1 MTVRRIWTSMAAIA
15 VMAIAGC
22 GGSDSGG
29 GSGGGGG
36 GESASKEPI
45 VIGQAAGFSGF
56 MRPYDY
62 PAFLGAQ
69 VAVKDIN
76 AKGGVLGRPLKL
88 ISSDAKSDK
97 VQAGTSAAE
106 LLDKGAKYIIA
117 PCDFDFGAA
126 AAIEAQKREV
136 VAMSDCAGTVQFG
149 VQGIGP
155 FAYTMGNSGAGYAVA
170 MAEWAHEKGWRN
182 AYLLQDDSI
191 EYHKQGCR
199 AFDARWKQL
208 EGTKVARYD
217 HFQADDASV
226 ASQVT
231 RLKGLNPKA
240 DFVFLCSVIPPA
252 LTALRQ
258 IRSAG
263 VDLPILA
270 SGQTFDGDH
279 WQKSAPNVSDL
290 YYPTIGLLD
299 GKDPREDVN
308 RIVNEVKPDAKEL
321 LSPQVIGG
329 YSAVQAFAAAAEK
342 AKSVEGPELQKALDS
357 FKDEPLLTGPTTF
370 TPEMHISVTR
380 QVAIM
385 QVQKGDRSLLKFWT
399 PKSVPPMDEWV
410 SG

>member
-1 MTVRRIWTSMAAIA
+1 MRRMWTFIAALA
-15 VMAIAGC
+15 VVALAGC

-29 GSGGGGG
+29 SGGGD
-36 GESASKEPI
+36 EAASDEPI
-45 VIGQAAGFSGF
+45 VIGQAGGFSGF
-56 MRPYDY
+56 MRPFDY
-62 PAFLGAQ
+62 PALVGAQ
-69 VAVKDIN
+69 VAVRDIN

-88 ISSDAKSDK
+88 ITSDAKSDK

-126 AAIEAQKREV
+126 AAIEAEKRKV

-170 MAEWAHEKGWRN
+170 MAEWAYEKGWRN

-199 AFDARWKQL
+199 AFNARWKEL
-208 EGTKVARYD
+208 EGAKVALYD
-217 HFQADDASV
+217 HFQANDPSV

-231 RLKGLNPKA
+231 RLKNLNPKA

-279 WQKSAPNVSDL
+279 WQKSIPNVSEL

-299 GKDPREDVN
+299 GKDPRPDVN
-308 RIVNEVKPDAKEL
+308 RIVTEVKPKLKEL

-342 AKSVEGPELQKALDS
+342 AKSVEGPELQKALDG

-370 TPEMHISVTR
+370 TPDMHISLTR
-380 QVAIM
+380 RVAIL
-385 QVQKGDRSLLKFWT
+385 QIQDGKRSLLKFWT
-399 PKSVPPMDEWV
+399 PKSVPPMDQWV

>member
-1 MTVRRIWTSMAAIA
+1 VRRICISIAAIA
-15 VMAIAGC
+15 ALGIGAGC
-22 GGSDSGG
+22 GGS
-29 GSGGGGG
+29 SGGGGAG
-36 GESASKEPI
+36 GGGTQTASKEPI
-45 VIGQAAGFSGF
+45 VIGQAGGFSGF
-56 MRPYDY
+56 MRPFDY
-62 PAFLGAQ
+62 PAYLGAQ
-69 VAVKDIN
+69 VAVRDIN

-117 PCDFDFGAA
+117 PCDFDYGAA
-126 AAIEAQKREV
+126 AAIEAQKRKI

-149 VQGIGP
+149 VQGIGEY
-155 FAYTMGNSGAGYAVA
+155 AYTMGNSGAGYAIA
-170 MAEWAHEKGWRN
+170 MAEWAYKKGWRN

-199 AFDARWKQL
+199 AFNARWKEL
-208 EGTKVARYD
+208 SGTKVALYD
-217 HFQADDASV
+217 HFQANDASV

-258 IRSAG
+258 IRAAG

-270 SGQTFDGDH
+270 SGQTFDGDF
-279 WQKSAPNVSDL
+279 WQKSVPNVSDL

-299 GKDPREDVN
+299 GQDPRPEVN
-308 RIVNEVKPDAKEL
+308 RLVAEVKPRLKEL

-329 YSAVQAFAAAAEK
+329 YSAVQAFAVAAKK
-342 AKSVEGPELQKALDS
+342 AGSVDGPKLQQALDS

-370 TPEMHISVTR
+370 TPDMHIAVTR
-380 QVAIM
+380 RVAIM
-385 QVQKGDRSLLKFWT
+385 QVQKGERSLLTFWT
-399 PKSVPPMDEWV
+399 PQSVPPLKQWV